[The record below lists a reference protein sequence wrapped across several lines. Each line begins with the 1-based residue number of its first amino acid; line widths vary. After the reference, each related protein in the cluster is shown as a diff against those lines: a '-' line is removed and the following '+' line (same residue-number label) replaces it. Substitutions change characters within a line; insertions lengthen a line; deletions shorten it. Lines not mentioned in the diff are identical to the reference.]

1 MSWQHQSQITEWL
14 PWVGRHD
21 MQAPRTLEEWTKALR
36 ARFERK
42 NRELGIATERATEVF
57 TVTAW
62 GAVPT
67 IDQLLQDLPQ
77 VVPERSHL
85 HRLRQR
91 LDRWRQA

>member
-1 MSWQHQSQITEWL
+1 M
-14 PWVGRHD
+14 D
-21 MQAPRTLEEWTKALR
+21 
-36 ARFERK
+36 
-42 NRELGIATERATEVF
+42 RATEVF

-67 IDQLLQDLPQ
+67 IDQLLQELPQ